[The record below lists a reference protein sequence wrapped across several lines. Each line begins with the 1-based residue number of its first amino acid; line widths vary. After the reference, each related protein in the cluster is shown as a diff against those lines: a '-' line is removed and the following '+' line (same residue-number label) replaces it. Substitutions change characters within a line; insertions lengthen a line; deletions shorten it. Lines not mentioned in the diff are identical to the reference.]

1 MNSKIIDKI
10 TKLSLSKNNDYY
22 AIHGT
27 SFELIENLVFTGKIS
42 NGGNFDNYFYLLID
56 PNSKGVNIE
65 EAALFYANVNAVKD
79 YIKEK
84 FPDLFNKISS
94 NNFDPYLYTT
104 SIGSLMSLTDGEDV
118 PKYFNFL
125 SEIEIEQIKNAILET
140 KKEDRQGILLKF
152 SSKLKDIWK
161 IPEPSSAGQTKIL
174 LKEPLTIDCLS
185 SIELLGE
192 YEKQQLKL
200 LAE

>member
-42 NGGNFDNYFYLLID
+42 NGGNFDNYFYLLIE